1 MEATTGATSTGPTS
15 TGAASTGAASTG
27 AALFAAPEVV
37 SRPAGDGCLLLSS
50 AQPLGRYPVTV
61 IHSLREW
68 AGRDPGVPLVAER
81 AADGS
86 WRACSYGAAVA
97 AADSIG
103 QALLDLG
110 LGPGRPLLIL
120 SGNSVDHLLVMLG
133 AMTAGI
139 PVAPVSVAYSL
150 QSRDHARI
158 RAIAGLI
165 HPGAVFAED
174 AERFAAAMDA
184 LGPVPA
190 IISNGRRDGASPLAE
205 LMASTPGRL

>member
-1 MEATTGATSTGPTS
+1 VLSAILTPSV
-15 TGAASTGAASTG
+15 
-27 AALFAAPEVV
+27 F
-37 SRPAGDGCLLLSS
+37 SRNF
-50 AQPLGRYPVTV
+50 
-61 IHSLREW
+61 W
-68 AGRDPGVPLVAER
+68 A
-81 AADGS
+81 AADFLE
-86 WRACSYGAAVA
+86 AVT

-158 RAIAGLI
+158 RAVTDLIA
-165 HPGAVFAED
+165 PGAVFAGD
-174 AERFAAAMDA
+174 AGRFGPALDA
-184 LGPVPA
+184 IVEVPA
-190 IISNGRRDGASPLAE
+190 IVAAGDMLGRWIGDGLIAKVEASSIA
-205 LMASTPGRL
+205 AAQV